1 MQFLLIHGY
10 GVGAQYLSFHQ
21 AEGVNAGFGAFDKLI
36 AEGRVGVFR
45 WDIPRYFGYKTV
57 FNPLSHLE
65 LYNKERAKAQSIE
78 IHAKLTKT
86 LQETSPE
93 NIVCHSMGCHLLM
106 SYLKLNTLPP
116 SVKNI
121 ILIQADIPNNTPL
134 SETVE
139 SLIKAKKLKII
150 NLYCPWD
157 QALLTTL
164 PLHFKLKAG
173 LTGYKNPQVQ
183 NIFFPLY
190 KRTNLHTSS
199 INDPDLVKL
208 VKELSAAS

>member
-36 AEGRVGVFR
+36 TEGRVGVFR
-45 WDIPRYFGYKTV
+45 WDISKYFGYNTM
-57 FNPLSHLE
+57 FNPLNHLE
-65 LYNKERAKAQSIE
+65 LYNQERAKAQSIE

-86 LQETSPE
+86 LLQTSPE
-93 NIVCHSMGCHLLM
+93 TIVCHSMGCHLLM
-106 SYLKLNTLPP
+106 SYLKLNILPD
-116 SVKNI
+116 SVKTI
-121 ILIQADIPNNTPL
+121 VLIQADIPNDTPL
-134 SETVE
+134 SKIVE
-139 SLIKAKKLKII
+139 SQIRAKKLKII

-173 LTGYKNPQVQ
+173 LTGYKNPLVQ
-183 NIFFPLY
+183 NRSFPLY
-190 KRTNLHTSS
+190 KRSNLHTSS

-208 VKELSAAS
+208 LAKVA